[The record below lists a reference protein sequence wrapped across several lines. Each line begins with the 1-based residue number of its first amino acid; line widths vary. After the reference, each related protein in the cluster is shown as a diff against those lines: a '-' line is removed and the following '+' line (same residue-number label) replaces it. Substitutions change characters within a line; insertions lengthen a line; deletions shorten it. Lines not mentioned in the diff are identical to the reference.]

1 MSGLLPSSTVAN
13 APSGR
18 RRAVSRHRRSR
29 RLPTGRRALLAIA
42 LPVLLLLL
50 LCAGIGVAWALTPEH
65 TGPLPSGVTL
75 GAVLAGVVLV
85 FAVAWRSGVSRLGAV
100 LAAALCAV
108 APPAVRAASIGVPE
122 HLAVV
127 ALLVAVLLLTVRSRR
142 RIMVPLAALAA
153 GVAAGLAPLA
163 IAAAPFLAVQA
174 TRVLRKRH
182 RIPTLPISGAVFF
195 AAVGIGW
202 ALVGL
207 NPSVGAH
214 LGGTTVLDWVR
225 TSPVGAVVAA
235 AALVLGFFSRR
246 ARPLAGFAVT
256 LLVLSVWP
264 DGGESVRYTVLLT
277 PVLALLTAG
286 AADRALDALLRPS
299 PRTRIVAAVGAV
311 AVSFALVAGIVVS
324 ALEVRSSAVAAESSD
339 GDGAPSGEPSPGASP
354 SPSTTPSTPAP
365 GQDDRASVGQELA
378 RNPRLTLESEAAR
391 LLNAGDVDRR
401 ISIVLG
407 QLLSQHDV
415 TVADFPAVKGE
426 DGPRRQ
432 LLVTDMDGEQLGTQ
446 GASMTALTSFLAAL
460 TGTFAVDSVSVTD
473 DGVLATFPL
482 PAAGGD

>member
-1 MSGLLPSSTVAN
+1 MSGLLPSSTPAT

-29 RLPTGRRALLAIA
+29 RLPTGRRALLGIA
-42 LPVLLLLL
+42 VPVLLLLL
-50 LCAGIGVAWALTPEH
+50 LCVAVGVAWALGAQH
-65 TGPLPSGVTL
+65 TGPLPAGVTL
-75 GAVLAGVVLV
+75 VAVLAAVVLV
-85 FAVAWRSGVSRLGAV
+85 FVVAWRSGVSRLGSV

-108 APPAVRAASIGVPE
+108 APPAVRAASAGVPE

-127 ALLVAVLLLTVRSRR
+127 ALLIAVLLLTVRSRR

-153 GVAAGLAPLA
+153 GLAAGIAPLA
-163 IAAAPFLAVQA
+163 LAAAPFLAVEA
-174 TRVLRKRH
+174 ARVLRKRH

-195 AAVGIGW
+195 ATVGIGW
-202 ALVGL
+202 AVVGFDP
-207 NPSVGAH
+207 NVAPH
-214 LGGTTVLDWVR
+214 LGGTTVLDWLR

-246 ARPLAGFAVT
+246 SRPLAGFALTV
-256 LLVLSVWP
+256 LVLSVWP
-264 DGGESVRYTVLLT
+264 DGGEPVRYTVLVT

-299 PRTRIVAAVGAV
+299 PRVRILAAAGAV
-311 AVSFALVAGIVVS
+311 AVTIALVAGIVVS
-324 ALEVRSSAVAAESSD
+324 ALEVRSSAVAAESPGS
-339 GDGAPSGEPSPGASP
+339 SPADASP
-354 SPSTTPSTPAP
+354 SADAATPSATASTPAP
-365 GQDDRASVGQELA
+365 GQEARASVGQELA
-378 RNPRLTLESEAAR
+378 RNPRLTLESEASR
-391 LLNAGDVDRR
+391 LLTSGEVDRR
-401 ISIVLG
+401 IAIVLG

-415 TVADFPAVKGE
+415 TVADFPALAGE

-432 LLVTDMDGEQLGTQ
+432 LFVTAMDGEQLGTQ